1 MKSTRRET
9 EIREEVLTSVREGE
23 GNKYT
28 SHQITITDV
37 PKDKIWL
44 WPVWWL
50 EQKEKQNMY
59 QSLKKEGTIPHL

>member
-37 PKDKIWL
+37 PKDKI
-44 WPVWWL
+44 
-50 EQKEKQNMY
+50 
-59 QSLKKEGTIPHL
+59 